1 MFSKNIYAVPY
12 EKIYKS
18 KLNPRLQLRY
28 RDEYNNCSIEKI
40 NDVMTVSLYIP
51 KEWNWFEKKNPK
63 PASKEEF
70 YSWPH
75 ANHFENPLVIGICII
90 IL

>member
-1 MFSKNIYAVPY
+1 
-12 EKIYKS
+12 
-18 KLNPRLQLRY
+18 
-28 RDEYNNCSIEKI
+28 
-40 NDVMTVSLYIP
+40 MTVSLYIP